1 MVVVVDLDILEL
13 AVMEVLAAVV
23 VEQSEL
29 LQEVLD

>member
-1 MVVVVDLDILEL
+1 MVDLDILEL
-13 AVMEVLAAVV
+13 AVMEVLAAGV

>member
-23 VEQSEL
+23 VEQLEL